1 MLAAQRYLESS
12 NNMFVLAIYEKTPF
26 ELPTPFADKSVI
38 VKWLA
43 AENGI
48 PLTKAGR
55 IALDTI
61 SKDHFRCPIL
71 IDAQSARF
79 HSDLLVNNDV
89 IVILPHE
96 MNRDGQISSI
106 NPYTEELAIAHT
118 VRFWYQDKEYFENAN
133 KRLMSVVDLNE
144 SFATDEYLI
153 DLIDKYYEECATYP
167 SLLVNRKMTNSCQG
181 LYRKLVDAIFMK
193 RSYIFQ
199 NTNET
204 FKPIPFPLHC
214 QMLDKTL
221 VSLTDNGN
229 ELKRKIKQIRL

>member
-1 MLAAQRYLESS
+1 MLAAQRYPESS
-12 NNMFVLAIYEKTPF
+12 NSMFVLAIYEKTPF

-43 AENGI
+43 VENGI

-61 SKDHFRCPIL
+61 SKDQFRCPIL

-118 VRFWYQDKEYFENAN
+118 ARFWYQDKEYFENAN

-193 RSYIFQ
+193 RSYISQ